1 MGYFREL
8 PNLQYQSPYSNRISS
23 ATYITA
29 KNIFRRMK
37 IRDDLKNTFSVFN
50 KYEID
55 DGDRPD
61 TVARDLYGKSI
72 FDYVV
77 LITAG
82 IVNVRD
88 QWPLSSKELYDFT
101 VSKYGLTEINNVKHF
116 ETKEIKNSRG
126 VVVMQKGKIVD
137 ENFTLK
143 YSDVV
148 GTETKVDSNG
158 DDVLDDQGNKIIFD
172 NTRMV
177 EISGSKLVRGIT
189 YYEYESGIN
198 ENKRFINVLRPQYL
212 QQFLDDIRN
221 EMTYDRS
228 SQFVNDKLIKTEN
241 TRVTT

>member
-23 ATYITA
+23 ATYVTA

-126 VVVMQKGKIVD
+126 VIVQPSGKIVD
-137 ENFTLK
+137 EKRQDGFTK
-143 YSDVV
+143 DEEKNIVPNMIPYYIDYYDGQTIKRVS
-148 GTETKVDSNG
+148 
-158 DDVLDDQGNKIIFD
+158 GND
-172 NTRMV
+172 AR
-177 EISGSKLVRGIT
+177 RGVT
-189 YYEYESGIN
+189 NYEYESGIN